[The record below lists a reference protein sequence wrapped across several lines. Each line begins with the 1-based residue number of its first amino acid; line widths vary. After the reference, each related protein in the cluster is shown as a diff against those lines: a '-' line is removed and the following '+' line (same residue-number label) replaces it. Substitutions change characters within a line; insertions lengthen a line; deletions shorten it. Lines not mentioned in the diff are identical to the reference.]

1 MKQYIIPYNFA
12 KEGYVY
18 GKITWSS
25 MVQAII
31 LVGAAG
37 SVIFRLLPFPFKVR
51 MYLAIFILLPLAV
64 LALKGIHELSLFSF
78 LQDFFQ
84 TMKDQGLYEAPGSS
98 VKIHREQLLVRK
110 EYQKMQREKAKARRM
125 KKSGCRKG
133 RHDENETVTAREK
146 NLSGSGTY
154 AKKPDV

>member
-51 MYLAIFILLPLAV
+51 MYLAIFILLPIGGA
-64 LALKGIHELSLFSF
+64 G
-78 LQDFFQ
+78 
-84 TMKDQGLYEAPGSS
+84 
-98 VKIHREQLLVRK
+98 
-110 EYQKMQREKAKARRM
+110 AK
-125 KKSGCRKG
+125 
-133 RHDENETVTAREK
+133 RH
-146 NLSGSGTY
+146 
-154 AKKPDV
+154 P

>member
-37 SVIFRLLPFPFKVR
+37 SVIFRLLFPFKVR

-84 TMKDQGLYEAPGSS
+84 TVKDRGLYEAPGSS

-133 RHDENETVTAREK
+133 RHR
-146 NLSGSGTY
+146 
-154 AKKPDV
+154 

>member
-84 TMKDQGLYEAPGSS
+84 TMKDRGLYEAPGSS
-98 VKIHREQLLVRK
+98 VKIHR

-133 RHDENETVTAREK
+133 RRR
-146 NLSGSGTY
+146 
-154 AKKPDV
+154 

>member
-25 MVQAII
+25 MLQATI

-37 SVIFRLLPFPFKVR
+37 SVKFRLPFQFKVR

-84 TMKDQGLYEAPGSS
+84 TVKDRGLYEAPGSS

-133 RHDENETVTAREK
+133 RHR
-146 NLSGSGTY
+146 
-154 AKKPDV
+154 

>member
-1 MKQYIIPYNFA
+1 M
-12 KEGYVY
+12 Y

-84 TMKDQGLYEAPGSS
+84 TVKDRGLYEAPGAAPGTQG
-98 VKIHREQLLVRK
+98 IP
-110 EYQKMQREKAKARRM
+110 
-125 KKSGCRKG
+125 
-133 RHDENETVTAREK
+133 ENAAREGK
-146 NLSGSGTY
+146 STPDE
-154 AKKPDV
+154 KKWLQKG

>member
-37 SVIFRLLPFPFKVR
+37 NVIFRLLPFTFKVR

-84 TMKDQGLYEAPGSS
+84 TVKDRGLYEAPGSS

-110 EYQKMQREKAKARRM
+110 EYQKMQREAKARRM

-133 RHDENETVTAREK
+133 RHR
-146 NLSGSGTY
+146 
-154 AKKPDV
+154 

>member
-84 TMKDQGLYEAPGSS
+84 TVKDRACMR
-98 VKIHREQLLVRK
+98 HRAAASRSIGNSFWYARNTRK
-110 EYQKMQREKAKARRM
+110 CSGRRQKHA
-125 KKSGCRKG
+125 G
-133 RHDENETVTAREK
+133 
-146 NLSGSGTY
+146 
-154 AKKPDV
+154 

>member
-1 MKQYIIPYNFA
+1 MKQYMIPYNFA

-78 LQDFFQ
+78 LQDFFS
-84 TMKDQGLYEAPGSS
+84 DGERPGL
-98 VKIHREQLLVRK
+98 V
-110 EYQKMQREKAKARRM
+110 
-125 KKSGCRKG
+125 
-133 RHDENETVTAREK
+133 
-146 NLSGSGTY
+146 
-154 AKKPDV
+154 

>member
-12 KEGYVY
+12 REGYVY

-64 LALKGIHELSLFSF
+64 LALKGIHELSLPIDWYEDKVDGY
-78 LQDFFQ
+78 QYQ
-84 TMKDQGLYEAPGSS
+84 TADA
-98 VKIHREQLLVRK
+98 
-110 EYQKMQREKAKARRM
+110 
-125 KKSGCRKG
+125 
-133 RHDENETVTAREK
+133 
-146 NLSGSGTY
+146 
-154 AKKPDV
+154 

>member
-1 MKQYIIPYNFA
+1 
-12 KEGYVY
+12 
-18 GKITWSS
+18 

-31 LVGAAG
+31 LVSAAG

-84 TMKDQGLYEAPGSS
+84 TVKDRGLYEAPGSS

-110 EYQKMQREKAKARRM
+110 EYQKMQREKAKACRM

-133 RHDENETVTAREK
+133 RHR
-146 NLSGSGTY
+146 
-154 AKKPDV
+154 

>member
-84 TMKDQGLYEAPGSS
+84 TVKDWGLYEAPGSS

-110 EYQKMQREKAKARRM
+110 EYQKMQREKPQR
-125 KKSGCRKG
+125 SFSTCSTGQGTVPLISLDGCPMCTG
-133 RHDENETVTAREK
+133 IMI
-146 NLSGSGTY
+146 
-154 AKKPDV
+154 

>member
-78 LQDFFQ
+78 LQDFF
-84 TMKDQGLYEAPGSS
+84 EAPGSS

-133 RHDENETVTAREK
+133 RHR
-146 NLSGSGTY
+146 
-154 AKKPDV
+154 

>member
-1 MKQYIIPYNFA
+1 M
-12 KEGYVY
+12 Y

-133 RHDENETVTAREK
+133 RHR
-146 NLSGSGTY
+146 
-154 AKKPDV
+154 

>member
-37 SVIFRLLPFPFKVR
+37 NVIFRLLPFTFKVR

-84 TMKDQGLYEAPGSS
+84 TVKDRGLYEAPGSS

-110 EYQKMQREKAKARRM
+110 EYQKMQREKAKARWM

-133 RHDENETVTAREK
+133 RHR
-146 NLSGSGTY
+146 
-154 AKKPDV
+154 